1 MPTAPIGLPMPLDI
15 QTPSDS
21 TAPSPLDA
29 LWQAR
34 VIMWVVLAGEGLA
47 LVLTLAPGTDR
58 DRWIYFALT
67 SLIIQWVSLISLGGL
82 YLLRRF
88 LRRLQA
94 QYVAYVALT
103 LLVISTWLV
112 TGCAWLLLRGVWS
125 MTEEGWQTV
134 FLRFTGIVLAVG
146 LLGLAAFQNHWRTR
160 QLAVLA
166 KQSELE
172 ALQARIRPHFLFNT
186 LNTGAALVHQRPADA
201 EQLLLD
207 LADLFRAALAGPRE
221 IPLEE
226 ELALTRRYLEIE
238 ALRFGD
244 RLDLVWQLPSPMP
257 DVRVPTLSMQPLVEN
272 AVRHGIEPSAEGG
285 KIEIHVSEA
294 KGMLDITIRN
304 PLPPSGSVGRTG
316 HKVGL
321 NSVGARIHALT
332 QGQGRLV
339 TTSADGYFT
348 ATITLPVPKQSDSN

>member
-1 MPTAPIGLPMPLDI
+1 MFKGT
-15 QTPSDS
+15 QTPTDS
-21 TAPSPLDA
+21 AKPSPLDA

-67 SLIIQWVSLISLGGL
+67 SMVIQWVSLTCLGGL

-88 LRRLQA
+88 LRRLHA

-125 MTEEGWQTV
+125 LTEEGWQTV
-134 FLRFTGIVLAVG
+134 FLRFTGIALAVG

-207 LADLFRAALAGPRE
+207 LADLFRAALAGPHE

-244 RLDLVWQLPSPMP
+244 RLRLLWRLPESLP
-257 DVRVPTLSMQPLVEN
+257 DARMPTLSMQPLVEN
-272 AVRHGIEPSAEGG
+272 AIRHGVEPSADGG
-285 KIEIHVSEA
+285 VIEIGISSKA
-294 KGMLDITIRN
+294 GMVDITIRN
-304 PLPPSGSVGRTG
+304 TLPSRGTLSRSG
-316 HKVGL
+316 HNVGL
-321 NSVGARIHALT
+321 NSVGARIQALT
-332 QGQGRLV
+332 QGRGKLL
-339 TTSADGYFT
+339 TTNDGNHFT
-348 ATITLPVPKQSDSN
+348 ATILLPADVCTTDTD

>member
-1 MPTAPIGLPMPLDI
+1 
-15 QTPSDS
+15 
-21 TAPSPLDA
+21 
-29 LWQAR
+29 
-34 VIMWVVLAGEGLA
+34 MWVVLAGEGLA

-67 SLIIQWVSLISLGGL
+67 SLVIQWVSLISLGGL
-82 YLLRRF
+82 YLLRGF

-103 LLVISTWLV
+103 LLVMSTWLV

-125 MTEEGWQTV
+125 MTEEGWETV
-134 FLRFTGIVLAVG
+134 FLRFTGIALAVG

-160 QLAVLA
+160 KLAVLA

-244 RLDLVWQLPSPMP
+244 RLELAWQLPSYMP
-257 DVRVPTLSMQPLVEN
+257 DVHVPTLSMQPLVEN

-285 KIEIHVSEA
+285 KIEIYVSEA
-294 KGMLDITIRN
+294 EGTLEITIRN
-304 PLPPSGSVGRTG
+304 PLPPPGSVGRTG

-339 TTSADGYFT
+339 TRSADGYFT
-348 ATITLPVPKQSDSN
+348 ATITLPIPKQSDSN

>member
-1 MPTAPIGLPMPLDI
+1 
-15 QTPSDS
+15 
-21 TAPSPLDA
+21 
-29 LWQAR
+29 
-34 VIMWVVLAGEGLA
+34 
-47 LVLTLAPGTDR
+47 VLTLAPLVHQ

-67 SLIIQWVSLISLGGL
+67 SMVIQWASLLTLGGL
-82 YLLRRF
+82 YLLRGPLKRV
-88 LRRLQA
+88 RP
-94 QYVAYVALT
+94 QYVAYVALG
-103 LLVISTWLV
+103 LLLLSAWLV
-112 TGCAWLLLRGVWS
+112 TGCAWLTLRGVWPL
-125 MTEEGWQTV
+125 TPQGWQALILRISGITLTV
-134 FLRFTGIVLAVG
+134 GM
-146 LLGLAAFQNHWRTR
+146 LGLAAFHNHWRTR

-166 KQSELE
+166 KQSELD

-226 ELALTRRYLEIE
+226 ELALTHRYLEIE

-244 RLDLVWQLPSPMP
+244 RLELVWQLPPQIP

-272 AVRHGIEPSAEGG
+272 AVRHGIEPSEGGG
-285 KIEIHVSEA
+285 KIEICVSEEE
-294 KGMLDITIRN
+294 GIVDITIRN
-304 PLPPSGSVGRTG
+304 PLPSRGIGRTG

-321 NSVGARIHALT
+321 RSVGARIHALT
-332 QGQGRLV
+332 QGRGRLV

-348 ATITLPVPKQSDSN
+348 ATIILPTSKQFGSD